1 MTKMN
6 LSFTP
11 SVDLLGRTRS
21 LLLAAVELGW
31 VESVNVTKDP
41 RHAIVTIASG
51 GHWDTAYGALYPEEV
66 VLIRY
71 DAAARELVLLA
82 TPELSGE
89 VRDTLRGDEAGN
101 KGAWACIA
109 LDGDGIY
116 IASYKAMI
124 AEALISQVLASDS
137 TVQHSKGL

>member
-11 SVDLLGRTRS
+11 SVDLLARTRS
-21 LLLAAVELGW
+21 LLAAAGELGW

-41 RHAIVTIASG
+41 RHAIITVASA

-89 VRDTLRGDEAGN
+89 VRDTLRDDEADN
-101 KGAWACIA
+101 KGVWARIA
-109 LDGDGIY
+109 LYGDGIY

-124 AEALISQVLASDS
+124 AEALISRVLASDS